1 LGKTGDARMRET
13 IKKLLRRSK
22 FSDSLAVLVVVA
34 VFSLLFTIVVSGIG
48 GNDMM
53 FLIVGHVM
61 AWGEMVILFYFQHKY
76 TGVVR

>member
-1 LGKTGDARMRET
+1 MRET
-13 IKKLLRRSK
+13 IKKLLSHAK
-22 FSDSLAVLVVVA
+22 FSDSLAILVVVA

-76 TGVVR
+76 TGGIR

>member
-1 LGKTGDARMRET
+1 MRET
-13 IKKLLRRSK
+13 IKKLLSRFR
-22 FSDSLAVLVVVA
+22 FSDSLAVLVVIA
-34 VFSLLFTIVVSGIG
+34 VFSLLFTIIVNDIG

-76 TGVVR
+76 SGGVK

>member
-1 LGKTGDARMRET
+1 MKDTFR
-13 IKKLLRRSK
+13 KLLNKAK

-76 TGVVR
+76 TGGIK